1 MIRTYRWLPTAM
13 LAFTVSTFAA
23 SPYVGETSR
32 SIKALSDQEVADYL
46 AGKGMGLAKTAELN
60 GYPGPAH
67 VLELAA
73 QLSLSPAQKAST
85 EAIFERMQA
94 RAIASGKRLIDEERN
109 LDALFAS
116 KAISASLLHQALDA
130 IASLQGEVREIH
142 LQAHLEQAE
151 VLSAAQAMKYW
162 HLRGYAD
169 GKTNHQHVH

>member
-1 MIRTYRWLPTAM
+1 MIRTSCWLLAAM
-13 LAFTVSTFAA
+13 LACSASAFAA

-73 QLSLSPAQKAST
+73 QLELSPAQRATT
-85 EAIFERMQA
+85 EAIFERMQT
-94 RAIASGKRLIDEERN
+94 RAIGTGKRLIDEERR

-116 KAISASLLHQALDA
+116 KAISPTLLHQALDT
-130 IASLQGEVREIH
+130 IASLQGEVRDIH
-142 LQAHLEQAE
+142 LQAHLEQVE
-151 VLSAAQAMKYW
+151 VLSAAQAMRYW

-169 GKTNHQHVH
+169 GKANHQHVH